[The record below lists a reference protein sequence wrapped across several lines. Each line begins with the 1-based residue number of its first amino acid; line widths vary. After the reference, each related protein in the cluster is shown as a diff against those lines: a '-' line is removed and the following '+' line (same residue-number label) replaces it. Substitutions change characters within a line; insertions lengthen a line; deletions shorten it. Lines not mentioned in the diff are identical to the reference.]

1 MNERIKMA
9 FVGCGHIAEMHLRGI
24 HAGTG
29 KIEIAAVVDSNLE
42 RAVDM
47 ARRTGAKPFQRIE
60 DALVAGNFS
69 AVNIMLPHSLHE
81 HATLLS
87 FAAGK
92 HVILEKPIST
102 SVESAA
108 RILSAARDSKTIFMV
123 AENSQYWPDV
133 AIVRQQISDGEIG
146 ELIAG
151 RAFMWRQR
159 SERAEKSLW
168 RNKLAV
174 TGGGVCIDGGAH
186 WIRPL
191 RIWFGEIHEV
201 IAALDRPLLE
211 MEGESLAHCLLRFR
225 SGVVVTLGLLADGKS
240 GGAVEEF
247 RITGTKGEIVIER
260 SADCTDGRVLKYTTE
275 LSPGVVLLTNVQD
288 KRRDAFAY
296 ELNDF
301 ANAILHGTRLQAD
314 SIDAMGELR
323 TAAAIYRSAESRR
336 WEQVW

>member
-1 MNERIKMA
+1 MARTLKMA

-24 HAGTG
+24 QAGNG
-29 KIEIAAVVDSNLE
+29 EIEVTAVVDANFE

-47 ARRTGAKPFQRIE
+47 ARRTGAKPFERLE
-60 DALVAGNFS
+60 DALIASDFS

-81 HATLLS
+81 DATLLS

-102 SVESAA
+102 SVESAE
-108 RILSAARDSKTIFMV
+108 RILSAAHRSKITFMV

-133 AIVRQQISDGEIG
+133 DIVRRQILEGAIG
-146 ELIAG
+146 ELITG

-168 RNKLAV
+168 RNRLAI

-191 RIWFGEIHEV
+191 RIWFGEILEV
-201 IAALDRPLLE
+201 ISALGRPLTE
-211 MEGESLAHCLLRFR
+211 MEGESLAHCLLRFQ
-225 SGVVVTLGLLADGKS
+225 SGAVVALGLLADGKAS
-240 GGAVEEF
+240 GAVEEF
-247 RITGTKGEIVIER
+247 RITGTKGELVIDR
-260 SADCTDGRVLKYTTE
+260 SENGMCGRVVKYGNE
-275 LSPGVVLLTNVQD
+275 PGSGVVLMENVQE
-288 KRRDAFAY
+288 KRRDAFAH

-301 ANAILHGTRLQAD
+301 ANAILRGTPLQAGPET
-314 SIDAMGELR
+314 AMGELR
-323 TAAAIYRSAESRR
+323 TAAAIYRSAKSRR
-336 WEQVW
+336 WEPV